1 MSRAEKRANLRLDFG
16 TSGGRSRKPGQRD
29 DNSNPETTENYK
41 VKFCKAPREFYN
53 GPDESTA
60 LGQEYAALNAV
71 TSDEEDDQNEAS
83 DPNRIKTR
91 YPPRRDGHRY
101 DPKWHGDI
109 PEPYSPKP
117 RTASIIE
124 ADTSSPHAITS
135 DREEEVAVAPLRA
148 DEEEDDLME
157 RGRRV
162 LTLEAARIV
171 DTDPE
176 GLGRVGGVLF
186 KNKNTELMKVCRE
199 AL

>member
-41 VKFCKAPREFYN
+41 VLLLLLLFPDGPVVGQVKFCKAPREFYN

-91 YPPRRDGHRY
+91 YPPRRDGHR
-101 DPKWHGDI
+101 
-109 PEPYSPKP
+109 
-117 RTASIIE
+117 
-124 ADTSSPHAITS
+124 
-135 DREEEVAVAPLRA
+135 
-148 DEEEDDLME
+148 
-157 RGRRV
+157 
-162 LTLEAARIV
+162 
-171 DTDPE
+171 
-176 GLGRVGGVLF
+176 
-186 KNKNTELMKVCRE
+186 
-199 AL
+199 